1 MKKYFSLST
10 LQYIQ
15 CRKTLAYPNCISI
28 VVTQKDKRYFY
39 SIHFPARIK
48 DYLNNV
54 SLEIFPLLA
63 SRQIV
68 MPMII
73 GQVRS
78 HMLQFEELKVCV
90 DVLNDMFSAFYL
102 DESKMVS

>member
-1 MKKYFSLST
+1 
-10 LQYIQ
+10 
-15 CRKTLAYPNCISI
+15 
-28 VVTQKDKRYFY
+28 
-39 SIHFPARIK
+39 
-48 DYLNNV
+48 
-54 SLEIFPLLA
+54 
-63 SRQIV
+63 
-68 MPMII
+68 MII